1 MKSDQGKPRK
11 QFKSFNNN
19 FSGGFKGKKKEF
31 KKFPKD
37 EGLMVTVRGDTELD
51 MTKAMKRFKRLV
63 KESGILQEYKDR
75 QVFQKP
81 SEKKKRAKQQGI
93 RNHKRERAKQFRERG
108 Y

>member
-1 MKSDQGKPRK
+1 MRQENNKPRK
-11 QFKSFNNN
+11 QFKNFHNFNKP
-19 FSGGFKGKKKEF
+19 FKKKKF

-37 EGLMVTVRGDTELD
+37 EGLMVTVRGDTEQD
-51 MTKAMKRFKRLV
+51 MAKAMKRFKRIV

-81 SEKKKRAKQQGI
+81 SEKKRLAKQQGI
-93 RNHKRERAKQFRERG
+93 RKWKRERARQFNERG

>member
-1 MKSDQGKPRK
+1 MRQEQNKPRK
-11 QFKSFNNN
+11 QFKSFNSFNGN
-19 FSGGFKGKKKEF
+19 KKKKEF

-51 MTKAMKRFKRLV
+51 MTKAMKRFKRLI

-81 SEKKKRAKQQGI
+81 SEKRRLAKQQGI
-93 RNHKRERAKQFRERG
+93 RNYKRERAKQLRERG

>member
-1 MKSDQGKPRK
+1 MRQEQNNKPRK
-11 QFKSFNNN
+11 QFKSFNNS
-19 FSGGFKGKKKEF
+19 FGGNKKKKEF

-51 MTKAMKRFKRLV
+51 MTKAMKRFKRLI

-81 SEKKKRAKQQGI
+81 SEKKRLAKQQGI